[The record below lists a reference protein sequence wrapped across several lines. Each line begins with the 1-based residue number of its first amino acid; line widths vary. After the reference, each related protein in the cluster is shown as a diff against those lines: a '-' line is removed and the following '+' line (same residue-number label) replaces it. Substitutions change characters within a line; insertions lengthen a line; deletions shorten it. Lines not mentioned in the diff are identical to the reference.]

1 MNSGDKA
8 ASIRCTIGLFF
19 RQEVEITRLTQEINQ
34 APTPAEKAPWA
45 QAMMKAVDALLTCE
59 DYDEGTVDCRLC
71 HNFSELRRKT
81 ATLVLKAGQLNK
93 RWRQT

>member
-1 MNSGDKA
+1 
-8 ASIRCTIGLFF
+8 
-19 RQEVEITRLTQEINQ
+19 V
-34 APTPAEKAPWA
+34 
-45 QAMMKAVDALLTCE
+45 LLACE

-81 ATLVLKAGQLNK
+81 ATLVLKAGRLDN